1 MKSRHM
7 AEAGRFLSVGLVNTF
22 FGLLIIYATK
32 FFWHLGDVAANVVG
46 YAAGLILSF
55 ILNKRWTFVHSG
67 PWLPALTRFIFV
79 AFVAYGINLATVMTA
94 ISYFDVNSYI
104 AQATGI
110 APYALTTYLASKYL
124 VFNERV

>member
-1 MKSRHM
+1 MRSWRIP
-7 AEAGRFLSVGLVNTF
+7 EAGRFLSVGLVNTF

-32 FFWHLGDVAANVVG
+32 LFWHFGDVAANVVG

-55 ILNKRWTFVHSG
+55 VLNKRWTFVHSG

-94 ISYFDVNSYI
+94 ISYFDINSYV
-104 AQATGI
+104 AQAIGI
-110 APYALTTYLASKYL
+110 APYALTTYLASKHL
-124 VFNERV
+124 VFRKYS